1 MQHLVR
7 RDVIQHE
14 ADSLGCVQPRWHRNE
29 FTLRQ
34 ADELRVCTAY
44 RQRGNY
50 LAWLDPRDTL
60 AEPIHHANQIPPRRE
75 GQRGVL
81 INRPIIAPRGA
92 DLKWMEQVKCAE
104 QDWTG

>member
-14 ADSLGCVQPRWHRNE
+14 ADSLGGVQPRRYRNE
-29 FTLRQ
+29 FTLGQ

-50 LAWLDPRDTL
+50 LPWLDSRDTL
-60 AEPIHHANQIPPRRE
+60 PSRSTTPIRSQP
-75 GQRGVL
+75 GVKGS
-81 INRPIIAPRGA
+81 AGFS
-92 DLKWMEQVKCAE
+92 
-104 QDWTG
+104 G